1 MARHRRDKRW
11 QNNWDNGKARTLEV
25 VEDPVTDLKDSRVTL
40 IDVGEPAPK
49 AIIDGKGEC
58 TLRGGSPRLYING
71 KYRNVEFEAEIQ
83 AVENTSQVY
92 LSARSNH
99 EQRPNGFGGYP
110 LYIDVEEKRMFFKKE
125 QTHKIGYSGRLASVD
140 VPYKAGEWFKARVRI
155 TNIAGGKV
163 KCEAW
168 FNDSTST
175 TLIDSGQITCGEQK
189 NTAPFTGFGESCF
202 FRVNSNGKNID
213 VKVKYRNA
221 KIWAIQT

>member
-1 MARHRRDKRW
+1 MARRKRW
-11 QNNWDNGKARTLEV
+11 QNNWDNGKSRTLEV
-25 VEDPVTDLKDSRVTL
+25 VEDPVTDSKDSRVTL
-40 IDVGEPAPK
+40 IDVGEPSPK
-49 AIIDGKGEC
+49 AIIDGQGEC
-58 TLRGGSPRLYING
+58 TLTGGSPRLYING
-71 KYRNVEFEAEIQ
+71 KYQNVEFEVEIQ

-110 LYIDVEEKRMFFKKE
+110 LFIDVEEKRMFFKKE
-125 QTHKIGYSGRLASVD
+125 QTHKIGYSDRLASVD
-140 VPYKAGEWFKARVRI
+140 VPYNAGEWFKARVRI

-163 KCEAW
+163 KCKAW
-168 FNDSTST
+168 FNDRTST
-175 TLIDSGQITCGEQK
+175 TLIDSGQITCGGQT

-202 FRVNSNGKNID
+202 FRVNSNGTNIN